1 VKPFV
6 DDKETNMNT
15 TKRKYMARYGLERFL
30 TDNGH
35 GIYTIEG
42 VSRYNRG
49 AEGMFDAEG
58 GVLNGNALFVG
69 EDYGFGK
76 ITSIMVEDSGKKDY
90 FKVRVEVEQ

>member
-1 VKPFV
+1 M
-6 DDKETNMNT
+6 NM
-15 TKRKYMARYGLERFL
+15 TKRKYMARYGLERFV

-42 VSRYNRG
+42 KSRDNRPR
-49 AEGMFDAEG
+49 ENMFDAEG
-58 GVLNGNALFVG
+58 GVLDGNALFIG

-90 FKVRVEVEQ
+90 FKIRVEVEQ